1 MWMHGIF
8 GSQGMIWWWI
18 HRLASSHL
26 QKSPQETRSVIYLL
40 APAIQILP
48 ASQVSDRYSCA
59 SLLLGSFTQT
69 CMHKT
74 SSLPTDLPPTSF
86 WCSNLFDSRWSR
98 CSHMSQSSPHE
109 HTLFRCI
116 GNVQHSAG
124 QTLPLTK
131 GLGRSSCFPP
141 HFSSSF
147 FDVKESFQAS
157 FGNQL
162 VSCEPLGLFHINV
175 GMIVMPGTWIPR
187 LSHLVSS
194 MCLHQVFLG
203 RLRDWVPICWLVTEG
218 SCVTNL
224 HLLSSVVWIRRS

>member
-18 HRLASSHL
+18 LRLASSHL
-26 QKSPQETRSVIYLL
+26 QKSPQETRNVIYLL

-59 SLLLGSFTQT
+59 SLSLGSFTQA

-86 WCSNLFDSRWSR
+86 RRSNLFDSRWSR
-98 CSHMSQSSPHE
+98 CSHISQSSPHE

-124 QTLPLTK
+124 LTLPLTK
-131 GLGRSSCFPP
+131 GLGQSSCYNPP
-141 HFSSSF
+141 FFLFSFLS
-147 FDVKESFQAS
+147 KEIYQAP
-157 FGNQL
+157 FGDRPTILWNL
-162 VSCEPLGLFHINV
+162 ALFHINV
-175 GMIVMPGTWIPR
+175 GIIV
-187 LSHLVSS
+187 L
-194 MCLHQVFLG
+194 
-203 RLRDWVPICWLVTEG
+203 LVT
-218 SCVTNL
+218 
-224 HLLSSVVWIRRS
+224 

>member
-18 HRLASSHL
+18 LRLASSHL
-26 QKSPQETRSVIYLL
+26 QKSPQETRNVIYLL

-48 ASQVSDRYSCA
+48 ASQVYDRYSCA
-59 SLLLGSFTQT
+59 SLLLGSFAQA

-74 SSLPTDLPPTSF
+74 SSLPTDLPTTILRH
-86 WCSNLFDSRWSR
+86 SNLFDSRWSR
-98 CSHMSQSSPHE
+98 CLHISQSSPHE
-109 HTLFRCI
+109 RTLFRCI

-131 GLGRSSCFPP
+131 GLGLSSCFPP
-141 HFSSSF
+141 IFLF
-147 FDVKESFQAS
+147 FLFYVKENFQAS
-157 FGNQL
+157 FGNRL
-162 VSCEPLGLFHINV
+162 LSCEPLGLFTSMSGLLWCLV
-175 GMIVMPGTWIPR
+175 TWIPR
-187 LSHLVSS
+187 LSLLVSS

-218 SCVTNL
+218 SCITDL
-224 HLLSSVVWIRRS
+224 HLLSSVVRIRRS